1 MDGWGRRSAKRRGGG
16 THTETGL
23 KDHVA
28 VWRERGRQQDPGEP
42 PAFPLTCW
50 FWISAP

>member
-1 MDGWGRRSAKRRGGG
+1 MDGEGGLPREEEG
-16 THTETGL
+16 VHTETGL